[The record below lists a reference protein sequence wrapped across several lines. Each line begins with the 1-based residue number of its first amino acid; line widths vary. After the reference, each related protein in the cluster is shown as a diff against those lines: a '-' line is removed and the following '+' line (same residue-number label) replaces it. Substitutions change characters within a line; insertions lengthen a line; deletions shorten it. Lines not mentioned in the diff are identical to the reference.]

1 MGQGNNDTSW
11 RQNNRE
17 SQEKRR
23 KIIDELVKSGNYTQL
38 QAEFIADNGGD
49 PSVIPTFI
57 NDNGNLVNMEARRIL
72 VDPGNRGKGKK
83 YKTFFFDDDGRQ
95 YTGEGVRV
103 LDPDEQ
109 KIKERSDAV
118 DKITSDRLKKYG
130 RKKQGGVLRY
140 PAELLTE
147 HADYLQIDIERYKEI
162 GRTNYLSDTGGSS
175 RYVIGNRRQNR
186 AGMTEG
192 VSLTRRPLINDG
204 TILLPIPS
212 NVSDSN
218 NVSYGESRMNG
229 LTAAAVSAL
238 QGVADDNSLDKL
250 MKGEGLNIESIE
262 NAGQKIIDMMGGDA
276 TTASLTAAD
285 VLTKQLTASAVN
297 VFDANVTANQL
308 LARANG
314 EIINPNLEILFS
326 DVTLR
331 NFSFR
336 YKLVPRNQRES
347 EQVKLIIRAFKRNMA
362 PQAIGSDGAS
372 DFFLRSPNVFKLRYR
387 TGNKNH
393 PFLNKFKQCFLT
405 DMQTRY
411 TGEGVYSTYD
421 DGTPVSIELNLT
433 FKELQPIYDI
443 DYDEFPGTKGV
454 GY

>member
-1 MGQGNNDTSW
+1 MSNQEQRDKMSLSRE
-11 RQNNRE
+11 RQRNR
-17 SQEKRR
+17 K
-23 KIIDELVKSGNYTQL
+23 KAIDELMNSGDFTL
-38 QAEFIADNGGD
+38 LEATFIVDNGGD
-49 PSVIPTFI
+49 PSVIPTFT
-57 NDNGNLVNMEARRIL
+57 NDNGDLVRMEARRVL
-72 VDPGNRGKGKK
+72 VGTSGKSKR
-83 YKTFFFDDDGRQ
+83 YKTFFFDDEGRQ
-95 YTGEGVRV
+95 YTGEGILV

-411 TGEGVYSTYD
+411 TCEGVYSTYD

>member
-262 NAGQKIIDMMGGDA
+262 NAGEKIIDMMGGDA

-331 NFSFR
+331 NFAFR
-336 YKLVPRNQRES
+336 YKLTPRNKYEA